1 MWDRKFKEVMDIK
14 DGVVRTSQSPSARKL
29 LAMHIN
35 DNVYKNIKHFSVTS
49 FDATQ
54 KFSKGS
60 FSSEEKKTVANLIVE
75 QLDCKEQLNESI
87 DKILLTHRNTK
98 LFFVLMSGPFF
109 IILSLVKYSIKLAI
123 FYFFFMKSKKAKT
136 E

>member
-1 MWDRKFKEVMDIK
+1 MDIN
-14 DGVVRTSQSPSARKL
+14 DGVVRTSQEPGARKL

-35 DNVYKNIKHFSVTS
+35 DNVYKNIKRFSVSS
-49 FDATQ
+49 FDSAQ

-60 FSSEEKKTVANLIVE
+60 FSAEEKKSVVDILIE
-75 QLDCKEQLNESI
+75 QPDCKEQLNESI

-123 FYFFFMKSKKAKT
+123 FYFFFMKSKKAKA